1 MIGPEQLAAGER
13 AELAGDYLAAGA
25 AYRAVAALPDEALAA
40 DAHFHLGRLAWRQG
54 RLDAA
59 AEAFESARVLAERAD
74 DTELHARVENG
85 IGAVQ
90 YARGDFAAARRA
102 YAAAS
107 ARTHDD
113 AMRGKIVLNLGVIE
127 NTEGNFAEAHAHYDR
142 AYELLQRSG
151 DRASAALALHNRGM
165 VEVDLARWEEADASF
180 VASLA
185 LSEETDNREMV
196 AKTLVN
202 RSAVLVERLEM
213 REAIALCDRAI
224 AIYGQVGDEVGR
236 GEALRW
242 RAHALGRAGEHLEAE
257 RNAAEA
263 MHIAVRSGARLL
275 EAESA
280 RDLGVLR
287 GLLGDRAG
295 ATKLLRRALA
305 LFTELGA
312 RREAVEV
319 GTVLQRPTPARSL
332 ARIEPDETL

>member
-1 MIGPEQLAAGER
+1 VIGPEQLAAGER